1 MGNLT
6 LPNGVT
12 SYSHPLD
19 SAEGTLTALRHAVK
33 NCQNE
38 LNEILTEVVEA
49 ERANVKNTSA
59 KMKESVQE
67 EEEEDEEEEDDEE
80 DEDDDVAV
88 GEKSGAQKSD
98 ETSESPAKKTKL
110 NS

>member
-1 MGNLT
+1 MG
-6 LPNGVT
+6 NGVT

-19 SAEGTLTALRHAVK
+19 FAEGTLTALRHAVK

-59 KMKESVQE
+59 KVKESVQV
-67 EEEEDEEEEDDEE
+67 EEEDEEEEEE
-80 DEDDDVAV
+80 DEDDDVAG